1 MKGAS
6 FLFWDYN
13 DLMTDSNF
21 QQSLQAFVRRRPF
34 KPFTV
39 ELVSGD
45 RFVVDHPEA
54 LALRGA
60 VAVYINTDGKYTLF
74 DSTGVSQ
81 LTETVDRALS
91 A

>member
-1 MKGAS
+1 MKS
-6 FLFWDYN
+6 
-13 DLMTDSNF
+13 TNF
-21 QQSLQAFVRRRPF
+21 QNSLQGFVRRRPF

-54 LALRGA
+54 LALRGS
-60 VAVYINTDGKYTLF
+60 VAVFINPDGKFALF

-81 LTETVDRALS
+81 LTAVNDNGGRSTRRRGS
-91 A
+91 H